1 MNEVSGIEGPSAP
14 PALSRRTQLTI
25 LLAAGLV
32 GAGLLFG
39 APRLAGLMAPKPAPA
54 APAAPRGAFI
64 ATDEQWASLGFA
76 TAQTETFAV
85 EASTDGKIAANDDR
99 TTSVFSPFSGR
110 VTRVMVKAGDSV
122 RRGQPLFAVQA
133 QEFVQARNDLAAAA
147 AQVRLAKANE
157 ERQHALYG
165 ASGAALKDW
174 QQSQADLATAKAAQT
189 LAHDRLRM
197 LGASEATIAGFE
209 RPEQVGAPGAEAVV
223 AAPIDGVV
231 LQRAVGVGQNVASVT
246 NGGANPEF
254 IVSDLSTVWLVANLR
269 EADVGKARLGQM
281 IEVRTSALP
290 GDVFRGRLDFIAP
303 TVDPATH
310 RIAIRSTID
319 NPGGR
324 LKPEMFAEARLLAS
338 QASRTLSLPESAV
351 IFEGDSARVWV
362 AGRGHALALR
372 PIKTG
377 RIEDGRVEVLS
388 GLSAGEQVVT
398 SGALFIDRAAQ
409 DQ

>member
-1 MNEVSGIEGPSAP
+1 MIEISGDEGQGP
-14 PALSRRTQLTI
+14 PALSRRAQLTI
-25 LLAAGLV
+25 LIAAGLV

-39 APRLAGLMAPKPAPA
+39 APRLAALFAPKPAPP
-54 APAAPRGAFI
+54 APAPPHGAFI
-64 ATDEQWASLGFA
+64 ATDEQWSTFGFA
-76 TAQTETFAV
+76 TVQTETFAV

-110 VTRVMVKAGDSV
+110 VTRVMVKAGDTV

-133 QEFVQARNDLAAAA
+133 LEFVQARNDLAAAA
-147 AQVRLAKANE
+147 AQVRVAKANE
-157 ERQHALYG
+157 ARQQALY
-165 ASGAALKDW
+165 AANGAAQKDW
-174 QQSQADLATAKAAQT
+174 QQSQADLATAKAAQA
-189 LAHDRLRM
+189 LAHDRLKM
-197 LGASEATIAGFE
+197 LGASDATIAGFE
-209 RPEQVGAPGAEAVV
+209 RPDLAGAPGAEAEV

-231 LQRAVGVGQNVASVT
+231 LQRAVGVGQNVASVS

-254 IVSDLSTVWLVANLR
+254 IVSDLSSVWLVANLR
-269 EADVGKARLGQM
+269 EADAAKARLGQM

-290 GDVFRGRLDFIAP
+290 GEAFRGRLDFIAP
-303 TVDPATH
+303 AVDPTTH
-310 RIAIRSTID
+310 RIAIRSTIE

-324 LKPEMFAEARLLAS
+324 LKPEMFAEARLLTDRP
-338 QASRTLSLPESAV
+338 SRTVSLPEAAV
-351 IFEGDSARVWV
+351 IFEGDTARVWV
-362 AGRGHALALR
+362 AGRGHALFLR

-398 SGALFIDRAAQ
+398 SGALFIDRAAT